1 MRMDLT
7 KIYLYDTN
15 SYKTLGVKDII
26 SEEEKYNRCVEDI
39 SELLQKTVRTFQ
51 IMEKKQIKV
60 CGFTNS
66 QCYIL
71 LEIYKHQSLSINE
84 ISERMHLEISTITRI
99 MNNLVR
105 DDLILRK
112 RAISDKRVV
121 EAVLTEKGKEAA
133 LQLQKSI
140 ERYYKDIISNLPR
153 GHVREVMGAVDL
165 LVTAL
170 GKAKY

>member
-1 MRMDLT
+1 LER
-7 KIYLYDTN
+7 
-15 SYKTLGVKDII
+15 
-26 SEEEKYNRCVEDI
+26 E
-39 SELLQKTVRTFQ
+39 
-51 IMEKKQIKV
+51 QIKIF
-60 CGFTNS
+60 GFTNS

-84 ISERMHLEISTITRI
+84 ISKKMHLEISTITRI

-112 RAISDKRVV
+112 RGVSDKRVV
-121 EAVLTEKGKEAA
+121 EAVLTEKGKEIA

-140 ERYYKDIISNLPR
+140 ENYYKDIISNLPR
-153 GHVREVMGAVDL
+153 GHVREVMGAVEL

-170 GKAKY
+170 EKAKY